1 MGAGNEH
8 IARQELN
15 ALNVKSRKLCAISV
29 ICGAKQRPPEGRVI
43 GPAGAKIR
51 VDVLC
56 DRVDGGDRK
65 RDQEFGD

>member
-1 MGAGNEH
+1 MGAGNDH

-15 ALNVKSRKLCAISV
+15 ALKVDSRQLCALAV
-29 ICGAKQRPPEGRVI
+29 ICGAKQRSPDGWVI
-43 GPAGAKIR
+43 GPPGTKNQ